1 MKSIN
6 QVVLL
11 IPARPDT
18 KVWQDIIF
26 PNASQVCFIRG
37 RLRFGDA
44 KENAPFPCAIIVIGK
59 EVDLSMF
66 GFCIKGRLNE

>member
-1 MKSIN
+1 M
-6 QVVLL
+6 LL

-26 PNASQVCFIRG
+26 PNASQICFIRG

-44 KENAPFPCAIIVIGK
+44 KESAPFPSAIIVFGK

-66 GFCIKGRLNE
+66 GFCVKRGLDE